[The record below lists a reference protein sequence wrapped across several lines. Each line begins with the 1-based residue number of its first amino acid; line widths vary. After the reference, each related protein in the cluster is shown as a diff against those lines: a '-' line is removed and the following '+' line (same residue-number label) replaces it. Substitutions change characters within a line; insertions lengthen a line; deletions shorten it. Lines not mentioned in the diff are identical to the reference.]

1 MTAAYQ
7 DFFIEQ
13 STDFSANV
21 TLQDAFGNPYNLNL
35 FRVASQ
41 ARRSPYSVEP
51 TFTFNTTIADAN
63 NGIINLAVGANV
75 TYNIASTRLV
85 YDVIIQD
92 IASNT
97 VSRVLEG
104 RIFLDPSVTSVKL
117 FPNE

>member
-1 MTAAYQ
+1 MAAAYQ

-21 TLQDAFGNPYNLNL
+21 TLQDALGNPYNLNL

-41 ARRSPYSVEP
+41 AKRSAYSTQP
-51 TFTFNTTIADAN
+51 TFTFNTTVADAN